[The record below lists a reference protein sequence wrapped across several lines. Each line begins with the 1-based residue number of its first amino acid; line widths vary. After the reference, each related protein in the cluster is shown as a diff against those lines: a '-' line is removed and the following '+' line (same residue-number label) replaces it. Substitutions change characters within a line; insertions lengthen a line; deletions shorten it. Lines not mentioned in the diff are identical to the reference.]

1 MIAPNV
7 SIYST
12 THNHMQRDIPMVLQ
26 GVKESEV
33 IIGDDVWIGRNVM
46 ILPGVKINNGA
57 IIGANSVVTR
67 DVDSYTIVGGV
78 PARVIKKRD

>member
-1 MIAPNV
+1 MI
-7 SIYST
+7 S
-12 THNHMQRDIPMVLQ
+12 
-26 GVKESEV
+26 
-33 IIGDDVWIGRNVM
+33 
-46 ILPGVKINNGA
+46 PGVKINNGA